1 MKHNTTQLTSAPANL
16 TAEFQE
22 RLVTLSDGRP
32 GLRGGLSA
40 EIRSPDSSE
49 SGGAAVIEFI
59 ASTGTV
65 DRYGEIIEASGWQ
78 LDAYQ
83 RNPVFQNAHQYGD
96 ILFTLGR
103 ALVTEVRGN
112 TLFQRVEFAV
122 GVNPMA
128 RIAYGLYRGHFLN
141 AVSVG
146 FLPIRWENGGENS
159 PWRRRH
165 LEQELVEVSAVG
177 IPANPD
183 ALQMGLRAGAIERS
197 DLRDLLDAISGV
209 LQAGSA
215 AATPAN
221 PTEEGSHNL
230 CGIRVTGS
238 VSRETQLLQL
248 ARAVREIM
256 RRS

>member
-1 MKHNTTQLTSAPANL
+1 MKHTTTHLSPAPADL
-16 TAEFQE
+16 ATEFQD
-22 RLVTLSDGRP
+22 RLVTLSDGRS
-32 GLRGGLSA
+32 GLRGGLPA
-40 EIRSPDSSE
+40 EIRSPDASE
-49 SGGAAVIEFI
+49 SGGAAVIEFT
-59 ASTGTV
+59 ASNSTV
-65 DRYGEIIEASGWQ
+65 DRYGETIEASGWH
-78 LDAYQ
+78 LEAYR

-112 TLFQRVEFAV
+112 TLFQSVEFAV

-209 LQAGSA
+209 LQAGSQSGA
-215 AATPAN
+215 QN
-221 PTEEGSHNL
+221 NGGSHNL
-230 CGIRVTGS
+230 YGMDFPGS

>member
-1 MKHNTTQLTSAPANL
+1 MKHTMPQFNPAPANVS
-16 TAEFQE
+16 AEFQD
-22 RLVTLSDGRP
+22 RLVTLCDGRP

-40 EIRSPDSSE
+40 EIRSPDASE

-59 ASTGTV
+59 ASTSAV

-78 LDAYQ
+78 LEAY
-83 RNPVFQNAHQYGD
+83 RHNPVFQNAHQYGD

-103 ALVTEVRGN
+103 ALITEVRGN

-183 ALQMGLRAGAIERS
+183 ALQMGLRAGAIERG

-215 AATPAN
+215 ATSPASQ
-221 PTEEGSHNL
+221 THEGLNDL
-230 CGIRVTGS
+230 CGMSDSSS
-238 VSRETQLLQL
+238 VSREIQLLQL
-248 ARAVREIM
+248 ARAVRETM
-256 RRS
+256 RPS

>member
-1 MKHNTTQLTSAPANL
+1 
-16 TAEFQE
+16 
-22 RLVTLSDGRP
+22 
-32 GLRGGLSA
+32 
-40 EIRSPDSSE
+40 
-49 SGGAAVIEFI
+49 
-59 ASTGTV
+59 
-65 DRYGEIIEASGWQ
+65 
-78 LDAYQ
+78 
-83 RNPVFQNAHQYGD
+83 
-96 ILFTLGR
+96 
-103 ALVTEVRGN
+103 
-112 TLFQRVEFAV
+112 
-122 GVNPMA
+122 MA

-215 AATPAN
+215 SSSAAHPA
-221 PTEEGSHNL
+221 TEESHNL

-256 RRS
+256 RRN